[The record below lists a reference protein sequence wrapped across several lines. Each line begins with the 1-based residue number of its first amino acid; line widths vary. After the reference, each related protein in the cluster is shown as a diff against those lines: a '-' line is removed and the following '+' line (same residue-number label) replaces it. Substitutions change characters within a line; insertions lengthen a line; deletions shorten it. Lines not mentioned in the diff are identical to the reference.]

1 LATPEAFSASPGQAA
16 QLARQRG
23 DLAKALAA
31 AEDEWLQLSAE
42 VELAAR

>member
-1 LATPEAFSASPGQAA
+1 MTVRTVAVVRMR
-16 QLARQRG
+16 LARQRG